1 MSHCARVAD
10 GQWLLI
16 ELARIDKAAATV
28 DQQHQQQHFD
38 GYIAD
43 PAYAHFDGY
52 IAACVKH
59 LYIQYPDQA
68 SILVDLD
75 GH

>member
-1 MSHCARVAD
+1 M
-10 GQWLLI
+10 I

-28 DQQHQQQHFD
+28 DQQQHFD

-68 SILVDLD
+68 SILVD
-75 GH
+75 